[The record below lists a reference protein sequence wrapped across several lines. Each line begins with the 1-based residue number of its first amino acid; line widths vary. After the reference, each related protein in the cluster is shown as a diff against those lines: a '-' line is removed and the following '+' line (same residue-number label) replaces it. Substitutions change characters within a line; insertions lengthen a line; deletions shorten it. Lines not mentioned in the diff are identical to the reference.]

1 MCGEEVYLANM
12 EDVHG
17 CGVGDL
23 SWAAATERLYRA
35 LEPEITRHTMIKAC
49 RALQIKWQSDDDTV
63 NIDNMALY
71 LLVTR
76 DQAARIIEHYN
87 SQTLC
92 TKFKISNP
100 Q

>member
-1 MCGEEVYLANM
+1 M
-12 EDVHG
+12 EISSDSSI
-17 CGVGDL
+17 GDAL
-23 SWAAATERLYRA
+23 WVSATERVYRA

-63 NIDNMALY
+63 NIENMASY
-71 LLVTR
+71 LLVTTS
-76 DQAARIIEHYN
+76 QAERIIEHYN